1 MEDFTGGSYRAAK
14 SFRNQRGISQL
25 RGIFVANGKKMETFS
40 QPISQLRNEGGG
52 LRNGTS
58 VLRGGFAATKPPAKW
73 GCGCENVIFQAWGIS
88 QSISQLRKFL
98 QKGCMGLRNHLQ
110 TMKWPPGCEIDL
122 WNGGGGGGLRKHLAK
137 PREVAKMPIEPRYH
151 ASEEEGP
158 AHPEITHTKPL
169 TPFLTSLNHQS
180 P

>member
-73 GCGCENVIFQAWGIS
+73 GCGCENVIFQALGIS

-98 QKGCMGLRNHLQ
+98 QKGCMGLRNHFAAKGQFRSGLLGAAKLFRSQ
-110 TMKWPPGCEIDL
+110 GPFSQGPILGCEISQ
-122 WNGGGGGGLRKHLAK
+122 
-137 PREVAKMPIEPRYH
+137 
-151 ASEEEGP
+151 ASGIP
-158 AHPEITHTKPL
+158 C
-169 TPFLTSLNHQS
+169 F
-180 P
+180 